1 MGFYLRWFYKRLDLN
16 YTHFDM
22 HPLFLKIDVRIDH
35 KRSLLMSND
44 AAICLFVCFF
54 LFKLLRPRKVFSLH
68 HVTILFVGHMGW
80 EWEYEI
86 IVLSPCSA
94 SVNIVILNPLP
105 FFLYFTAMKLCLQ
118 ITPTSFICWSLFFS
132 PLLYSNFS
140 SSLSC
145 VLPID

>member
-86 IVLSPCSA
+86 IVLSPCEHS
-94 SVNIVILNPLP
+94 
-105 FFLYFTAMKLCLQ
+105 YFK
-118 ITPTSFICWSLFFS
+118 PT
-132 PLLYSNFS
+132 PLLFILHCNETVPSNYSNFLYLLISLFHS
-140 SSLSC
+140 SSLQ
-145 VLPID
+145 